1 MEECERIRSIDE
13 NAVSIFGGEQLVV
26 LKKPLIRKDDNGLW
40 ARIIFDNC
48 AALLLGVV
56 SVSLIN
62 IFE

>member
-1 MEECERIRSIDE
+1 MEEWERIRTIDE

-26 LKKPLIRKDDNGLW
+26 LKKLLTGKDDNGLW

>member
-1 MEECERIRSIDE
+1 MEEWERIRSIDE

-26 LKKPLIRKDDNGLW
+26 LKKLLKGKDDNGLW